1 VISLRR
7 TRVEALAD
15 EGSSAARAIA
25 ALRANPERFLA
36 TVQVGITVVGATAAA
51 FGGASIAARIAPV
64 LGRWPPLVP
73 YIEELSLGI
82 VVVGV
87 SFLSL
92 VLGELVPKSLA
103 LRHAERYALTVALPF
118 EGLAWLARPA
128 VWVLT
133 GASNLVL
140 RFFGD
145 STSFTETRHSREELV
160 QLVDEATG
168 AGTVDAEAGKIASRA
183 LDLDEIDAE
192 DIMVPRNRIVA
203 LPSSMP
209 AAQLVELAAGVA
221 FSRLPVHRGDLD
233 DLVGAVLLRDA
244 LLAAREQDPVD
255 LAALARP
262 VPFVAEWTSGT
273 QLLRTMQRDRSHL
286 AIVVDEHG
294 TTRGLV
300 TVEDIFEELVGEIA
314 EQPDGPAPLFAREA
328 DGSVLADAAMPVHE
342 LARELDL
349 DLPEGESY
357 ATLAGLANYLAGRIP
372 AAGERFDLDEGLV
385 LEVVE
390 ASPRRVRKVRLR
402 LPERIE
408 PEPTWPA
415 EESR

>member
-1 VISLRR
+1 MISLRR
-7 TRVEALAD
+7 TRVEAMVED
-15 EGSSAARAIA
+15 GGKAARAIK
-25 ALRANPERFLA
+25 ALRENPERFLA
-36 TVQVGITVVGATAAA
+36 TVQIGITLVGATAAG
-51 FGGASIAARIAPV
+51 FGGASIAQRIAPT
-64 LGRWPPLVP
+64 LSGWPLIGP
-73 YIEELSLGI
+73 YAEELALGT
-82 VVVGV
+82 VVITV
-87 SFLSL
+87 SSLSL
-92 VLGELVPKSLA
+92 VMGELVPKSLA
-103 LRHAERYALTVALPF
+103 LRNAERYALVVALPF
-118 EGLAWLARPA
+118 EALAYAARPA
-128 VWVLT
+128 VWALT

-168 AGTVDAEAGKIASRA
+168 AGTVDAEAGMIASRA

-209 AAQLVELAAGVA
+209 AAALIEFIGKTIY
-221 FSRLPVHRGDLD
+221 SRVPVHRGDLD
-233 DLVGAVLLRDA
+233 DLVGAVRLRDA
-244 LLAAREQDPVD
+244 LLAARHQDPVD
-255 LAALARP
+255 LAALAEP

-286 AIVVDEHG
+286 AMVVDEHG

-314 EQPDGPAPLFAREA
+314 EQPGNPAPLFTRET
-328 DGSVLADAAMPVHE
+328 DGSVLADAAIPVHE

-349 DLPEGESY
+349 ELPEGESY

-372 AAGERFDLDEGLV
+372 APGERFDVGEGIS

-390 ASPRRVRKVRLR
+390 ASPRRVRKVRLHLSVPPLEAR
-402 LPERIE
+402 SSE
-408 PEPTWPA
+408 A
-415 EESR
+415 G